1 VKSSYLSFSRLE
13 ALLEELVSHYP
24 QYVSIETIGNSWE
37 QRPLYAVTLSDPEVN
52 ADQLPAI
59 LVQGTIHAREWI
71 GVELLSY
78 FMQYVTSRL
87 DFDPKIRD
95 LLKTTALYVIPCV
108 NPDGFEY
115 SRKHYSFWRKNRRDN
130 GDGTFGVD
138 LNRNFPV
145 FFRESSD
152 TNSNTYGGPNPL
164 SEPESSALAQFV
176 EAHPNIT
183 IALDYHSQGNVF
195 FPAHR
200 GRHEAE
206 IESTDINTLCAD
218 MAKKIHQVTGRSYGI
233 HRGRPPSNMV
243 HGSAREFYFSKGILS
258 TVVEVGSRNIPD
270 YMKVMWHS
278 VLEHVPALIKA
289 WETTKAHAPDSPIRP
304 ESFTPSVV
312 GFDQIQLAWDYPSD
326 RHVVFEIYRSEQHK
340 FATDSSTL
348 ISETRS
354 NRFVDHPL
362 KQHTLYFYQMRAREI
377 STGTRG
383 PFAPQVKVRTR
394 ARPGIQLCTLTP
406 RCGFAGTTCEKIKPS
421 NNDHFGTHS
430 MFVGA
435 SKAHGQC
442 IGGIVLDTS
451 ILPESAVI
459 TDAQFSIY
467 PMNRVDA
474 TIENF
479 GEWRFSLVQL
489 SEPSDIYHYSKL
501 SNAEVLARSPA
512 IHSDAMT
519 QGIWHRWPL
528 ERSDLVALV
537 RGVQNGFVALRV
549 EGPTDIPTG
558 ETSQI
563 IQFDIGDGPFGG
575 GSNFRPNLMIA
586 YYDKPTEVTLHP
598 SRITSIGQ
606 QSFSEGD
613 LVVGFDPQG
622 HKQYGGLHFNLGA
635 IPTDTILTEAQ
646 IKLTNFSVLMDSN
659 DLSFSIEAIDT
670 PIDSYEHV
678 KNRKKKSF
686 VGYEIS
692 DQDLITQDNH
702 VFRFDE
708 QGLRYIKTLIESG
721 DSLKLIVRV
730 TSPDSHGIP
739 DTQVVWAHKAADISL
754 SLAHTTEQRIS
765 PDIMC
770 NKLNS
775 ERLENYT
782 KITWK
787 LSRGN
792 SEVALVRNRFHPP
805 KSPSDGVPIY
815 SGCDQ
820 TCEDR
825 HASLKL
831 GTWYSLFATNL
842 YGDWILLESVWV
854 GPTDN
859 NHERVYTAPGTDQFE
874 IFLDDNAES
883 QTG

>member
-1 VKSSYLSFSRLE
+1 MKSSYLSFSRLE

-24 QYVSIETIGNSWE
+24 QYVSIETIGQSWE

-87 DFDPKIRD
+87 DFDPKIRN

-270 YMKVMWHS
+270 YMKVMRHS

-289 WETTKAHAPDSPIRP
+289 WETTKAHSPGSPIRP
-304 ESFTPSVV
+304 ESFTPSAV

-340 FATDSSTL
+340 FAADSSTL
-348 ISETRS
+348 ITETRS

-362 KQHTLYFYQMRAREI
+362 KQHTLYFYQIRAREI
-377 STGTRG
+377 SSGRRG

-406 RCGFAGTTCEKIKPS
+406 ECGFAGTTCERIKTS

-435 SKAHGQC
+435 SKVHGQC
-442 IGGIVLDTS
+442 IGGIVLYTS

-479 GEWRFSLVQL
+479 GEWRFSLIQISV
-489 SEPSDIYHYSKL
+489 PSDIYNYSML
-501 SNAEVLARSPA
+501 SNAEVLSRSPA

-519 QGIWHRWPL
+519 QGIWHRWVL
-528 ERSDLVALV
+528 EKSDLAALTA
-537 RGVQNGFVALRV
+537 GVQKGFVALRV
-549 EGPTDIPTG
+549 EGPTNIPIG

-575 GSNFRPNLMIA
+575 GTNFRPNLTIA
-586 YYDKPTEVTLHP
+586 YYDKPIEVTLHP

-606 QSFSEGD
+606 RSSSEGD
-613 LVVGFDPQG
+613 LIVGFDPQG
-622 HKQYGGLHFNLGA
+622 HKQYGGLHFDLGA
-635 IPTDTILTEAQ
+635 IPTDTILTAAQ
-646 IKLTNFSVLMDSN
+646 INLTNFSVLMDSN
-659 DLSFSIEAIDT
+659 DLRFSIEAIDT
-670 PIDSYEHV
+670 PIDSYEQV
-678 KNRKKKSF
+678 KNREKKSF
-686 VGYEIS
+686 VGYEVS

-708 QGLRYIKTLIESG
+708 QGLRYIESLIESS
-721 DSLKLIVRV
+721 DSLKLIIRV

-739 DTQVVWAHKAADISL
+739 DTRVVWAHKVTDISL
-754 SLAHTTEQRIS
+754 SLAYTTEQRLS
-765 PDIMC
+765 PDVMC
-770 NKLNS
+770 NKLSS
-775 ERLENYT
+775 ERLENHT

-787 LSRGN
+787 LSGEN
-792 SEVALVRNRFHPP
+792 SEVILVRNRFHPP
-805 KSPSDGVPIY
+805 KSPSDGVLIY
-815 SGCDQ
+815 SGPEHV
-820 TCEDR
+820 CEDR
-825 HASLKL
+825 HASLTL

-842 YGDWILLESVWV
+842 YGDWVHLKSVWV
-854 GPTDN
+854 EPRDDN
-859 NHERVYTAPGTDQFE
+859 PERIYTAPNFDQFE
-874 IFLDDNAES
+874 LFLIDN
-883 QTG
+883 

>member
-1 VKSSYLSFSRLE
+1 MKSSYLSFSRLE

-24 QYVSIETIGNSWE
+24 QYVSIETIGQSWE

-87 DFDPKIRD
+87 DFDPKIRN

-270 YMKVMWHS
+270 YMKVMRHS
-278 VLEHVPALIKA
+278 VLEHVPALIEA

-304 ESFTPSVV
+304 ESFTPSAV

-340 FATDSSTL
+340 FAADSSTL
-348 ISETRS
+348 ITETRS

-362 KQHTLYFYQMRAREI
+362 KQHTLYFYQIRAREI
-377 STGTRG
+377 SSGRRG

-394 ARPGIQLCTLTP
+394 ARRGIQLCTLTP
-406 RCGFAGTTCEKIKPS
+406 ECGFAGTTCERIKPS

-435 SKAHGQC
+435 SKVHGQC
-442 IGGIVLDTS
+442 IGGIVLYTS

-479 GEWRFSLVQL
+479 GEWRFSLIQISV
-489 SEPSDIYHYSKL
+489 PSDIYNYSML
-501 SNAEVLARSPA
+501 SNAEVLSRSPA

-519 QGIWHRWPL
+519 QGIWHRWVL
-528 ERSDLVALV
+528 EKSDLAALTA
-537 RGVQNGFVALRV
+537 GVQKGFVALRV
-549 EGPTDIPTG
+549 EGPTNIPIG

-575 GSNFRPNLMIA
+575 GTNFRPNLTIA
-586 YYDKPTEVTLHP
+586 YYDKPIEVTLHP

-606 QSFSEGD
+606 RSSSEGD
-613 LVVGFDPQG
+613 LIVGFDPQG
-622 HKQYGGLHFNLGA
+622 HKQYGGLHFDLGA
-635 IPTDTILTEAQ
+635 IPTDTILTAAQ
-646 IKLTNFSVLMDSN
+646 INLTNFSVLMDSN
-659 DLSFSIEAIDT
+659 DLRFSIEAIDT
-670 PIDSYEHV
+670 PIDSYEQV
-678 KNRKKKSF
+678 KNREKKSF
-686 VGYEIS
+686 VGYEVS

-708 QGLRYIKTLIESG
+708 QGLRYIESLIESS
-721 DSLKLIVRV
+721 DSLKLIIRV

-739 DTQVVWAHKAADISL
+739 DTRVVWAHKVTDISL
-754 SLAHTTEQRIS
+754 SLAYTTEQRIS

-770 NKLNS
+770 NELNS
-775 ERLENYT
+775 ERLENHT

-787 LSRGN
+787 LSSEN

-805 KSPSDGVPIY
+805 KCPSDGVPIY
-815 SGCDQ
+815 SGFNNS
-820 TCEDR
+820 CEDR

-831 GTWYSLFATNL
+831 GTWYSLFTTNL
-842 YGDWILLESVWV
+842 YGDWGLLKSVWV
-854 GPTDN
+854 KPSDD
-859 NHERVYTAPGTDQFE
+859 NHERIYTAPDFDQFE
-874 IFLDDNAES
+874 LFLTDK
-883 QTG
+883 

>member
-1 VKSSYLSFSRLE
+1 MKSSYLSFSRLE

-24 QYVSIETIGNSWE
+24 QYVSIETIGQSWE

-87 DFDPKIRD
+87 DFDPKIRN

-270 YMKVMWHS
+270 YMKVMRHS

-289 WETTKAHAPDSPIRP
+289 WETTKAHSPGSPIRP

-340 FATDSSTL
+340 FAADSSTL
-348 ISETRS
+348 ITETRS

-362 KQHTLYFYQMRAREI
+362 KQHTLYFYQIRAREI
-377 STGTRG
+377 STGRRG

-394 ARPGIQLCTLTP
+394 ARRGIQLCTLTP
-406 RCGFAGTTCEKIKPS
+406 ECGFAGTTCERIKPS
-421 NNDHFGTHS
+421 NNEHFGTHS

-435 SKAHGQC
+435 SKTHGQC

-451 ILPESAVI
+451 ILPERAVI

-479 GEWRFSLVQL
+479 GEWRFSLIQL
-489 SEPSDIYHYSKL
+489 SAPSDIYNYSIL

-519 QGIWHRWPL
+519 QGIWHRWVL
-528 ERSDLVALV
+528 EKSDLAALTE
-537 RGVQNGFVALRV
+537 GVQKGFVALRV
-549 EGPTDIPTG
+549 EGPINIPIG

-575 GSNFRPNLMIA
+575 GTNFRPNLTIA
-586 YYDKPTEVTLHP
+586 YYDKPIEVTLHP

-606 QSFSEGD
+606 RSSSEGD
-613 LVVGFDPQG
+613 LIVGFDPQG
-622 HKQYGGLHFNLGA
+622 HKQYGGLHFDLGA
-635 IPTDTILTEAQ
+635 IPTDTILTAAQ
-646 IKLTNFSVLMDSN
+646 INLTNFSVLMDSN
-659 DLSFSIEAIDT
+659 DLRFSIEAIDT
-670 PIDSYEHV
+670 PIDSYEQV
-678 KNRKKKSF
+678 KNREKKSF
-686 VGYEIS
+686 VGYEVS

-708 QGLRYIKTLIESG
+708 QSLRYIESLIESG

-739 DTQVVWAHKAADISL
+739 DTQVVWAHQVTDISM
-754 SLAHTTEQRIS
+754 SLAYTTEQRIS

-770 NKLNS
+770 NELNS
-775 ERLENYT
+775 ERRENHT

-787 LSRGN
+787 LSSEN

-805 KSPSDGVPIY
+805 KSPSDGVQIY
-815 SGCDQ
+815 SGRDNS
-820 TCEDR
+820 CEDR
-825 HASLKL
+825 HASLNL

-842 YGDWILLESVWV
+842 YGDWVYLKSVWV
-854 GPTDN
+854 EPREN
-859 NHERVYTAPGTDQFE
+859 EPERKYTAPGADQFE
-874 IFLDDNAES
+874 IFLNEHPES
-883 QTG
+883 PNV